1 MFRHVKKLHFVGIG
15 GIGMS
20 GIAELLLNLGFNI
33 TGSDINDSAV
43 IKNLKN
49 KGAEVAQG
57 HAANNVTD
65 ADVLVYSSAVQEDNP
80 EVIAAQKKGIPVI
93 RRAEMLGELIA
104 LKETSVGVAGT
115 HGKTSTSS
123 MVGTMLSQ
131 AKLDPTLVVGGL
143 VRNIDT
149 NSLLGAG
156 DIIVVEADEFDRS
169 FLSLQPTIAI
179 ITNIELEHTDCYEDL
194 DDLQNAFT
202 QFANASPFYGAV
214 IIGNQSPAA
223 AAIMANI
230 KRPVI
235 TFGLSNA
242 SDFYAEDIIQHEIET
257 TFTVF
262 HKSANLGVIHL
273 QVPGEHNVQNALAA
287 IALGVEMNIPFHDIA
302 AGLESYRGVR
312 RRFDIKGES
321 GNVMVVDDYAHHPTE
336 VRATLTAARNG
347 WKRRIIAVFQPH
359 LITRTPAFY
368 QDFAIAFM
376 ESDILVVTDVFPA
389 REEPIEGV
397 NGKMVADFA
406 QESGHPNI
414 QYIESLD
421 KLEKTLDNLRQPGD
435 MIITIGAGNIWRYA
449 ESYMNH
455 LKEIGAAA

>member
-20 GIAELLLNLGFNI
+20 GIAELLINQGFKI
-33 TGSDINDSAV
+33 TGSDINDSKV
-43 IKNLKN
+43 IQNLKD
-49 KGAEVAQG
+49 KGAEIFKG
-57 HAANNVTD
+57 HHTNNITD
-65 ADVLVYSSAVQEDNP
+65 ADVLVYSSAVNEDNP
-80 EVIAAQKKGIPVI
+80 EIIAAHKKNIPII

-104 LKETSVGVAGT
+104 LKETSIGVAGT

-123 MVGTMLSQ
+123 MAGAMLSK

-143 VRNIDT
+143 VRNINT
-149 NSLLGAG
+149 NSLLGEG

-169 FLSLQPTIAI
+169 FLSLQPTIGI

-223 AAIMANI
+223 AEIIPNI
-230 KRPVI
+230 KRPVV
-235 TFGLSNA
+235 TFGLSKE
-242 SDFYAEDIIQHEIET
+242 SDFYASDIIHNKSET
-257 TFTVF
+257 TFTVY
-262 HKSANLGVIHL
+262 HKDKNLGVIHL
-273 QVPGEHNVQNALAA
+273 KVPGEHNVLNALASV
-287 IALGVEMNIPFHDIA
+287 ALGIEMNIPFHDIA

-312 RRFDIKGES
+312 RRFDIKGEAN
-321 GNVMVVDDYAHHPTE
+321 GIMVVDDYAHHPTE
-336 VRATLTAARNG
+336 VRVTLKSAKNG
-347 WKRRIIAVFQPH
+347 WNRRIIGVFQPH
-359 LITRTPAFY
+359 LYSRTRAFY
-368 QDFAIAFM
+368 QEFAIALM
-376 ESDILVVTDVFPA
+376 ETDILVVTDVFPA

-406 QESGHPNI
+406 KDSGHKNVF
-414 QYIESLD
+414 YIESLEN
-421 KLEKTLDNLRQPGD
+421 LEKKLDNICQSND

-455 LKEIGAAA
+455 LNNLEEAA

>member
-1 MFRHVKKLHFVGIG
+1 MFRYVKKLHFVGIG

-20 GIAELLLNLGFNI
+20 GIAELLLNLGFKI

-43 IKNLKN
+43 IKNLRN

-57 HAANNVTD
+57 HAAKNVTD

-80 EVIAAQKKGIPVI
+80 EVIAAQKKSIPVI

-104 LKETSVGVAGT
+104 LKETSIGVAGT

-156 DIIVVEADEFDRS
+156 NIIVVEADEFDRS

-194 DDLQNAFT
+194 DDLKNAFT

-214 IIGNQSPAA
+214 IIGDQSPAA
-223 AAIMANI
+223 AAIIPNI

-235 TFGLSNA
+235 TFGLTNV
-242 SDFYAEDIIQHEIET
+242 SDFYAEDIIQREIET

-262 HKSANLGVIHL
+262 HKG
-273 QVPGEHNVQNALAA
+273 
-287 IALGVEMNIPFHDIA
+287 
-302 AGLESYRGVR
+302 
-312 RRFDIKGES
+312 
-321 GNVMVVDDYAHHPTE
+321 
-336 VRATLTAARNG
+336 
-347 WKRRIIAVFQPH
+347 
-359 LITRTPAFY
+359 
-368 QDFAIAFM
+368 
-376 ESDILVVTDVFPA
+376 
-389 REEPIEGV
+389 
-397 NGKMVADFA
+397 
-406 QESGHPNI
+406 
-414 QYIESLD
+414 
-421 KLEKTLDNLRQPGD
+421 
-435 MIITIGAGNIWRYA
+435 
-449 ESYMNH
+449 
-455 LKEIGAAA
+455 

>member
-20 GIAELLLNLGFNI
+20 GIAELLLNLGFKI

-43 IKNLKN
+43 IKNLRN

-57 HAANNVTD
+57 HAAKNVTD
-65 ADVLVYSSAVQEDNP
+65 ADVLVYSSAVQDDNL

-104 LKETSVGVAGT
+104 LKETSIGVAGT

-123 MVGTMLSQ
+123 MVGTMLCQ

-235 TFGLSNA
+235 TFGLTNA
-242 SDFYAEDIIQHEIET
+242 SDFYAEDIIQREVET

-262 HKSANLGVIHL
+262 HKGENQGVIHL

-287 IALGVEMNIPFHDIA
+287 IALGVEMRIPFHNIA

-321 GNVMVVDDYAHHPTE
+321 GNVMIVDDYAHHPTE

-359 LITRTPAFY
+359 LYTRTQAFY

-376 ESDILVVTDVFPA
+376 ESDVLVVTDIFPA

-406 QESGHPNI
+406 EESGHRNI
-414 QYIESLD
+414 YYIESLD
-421 KLEKTLDNLRQPGD
+421 KLEKTLDSLRQPGD

-455 LKEIGAAA
+455 LKKMEAAA